1 MSEKIGEFLVRIGVM
16 EFHQESYLGKQE
28 EYTQAGTVG

>member
-16 EFHQESYLGKQE
+16 ELHQETYLGKQE
-28 EYTQAGTVG
+28 ENNHA